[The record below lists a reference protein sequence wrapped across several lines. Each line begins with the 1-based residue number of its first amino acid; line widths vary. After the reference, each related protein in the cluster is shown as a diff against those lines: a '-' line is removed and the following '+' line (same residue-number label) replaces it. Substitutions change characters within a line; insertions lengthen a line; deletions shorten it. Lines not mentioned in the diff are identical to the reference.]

1 MVDNGFRLA
10 PPQYV
15 LDTYKDIRNS
25 NLISNKSIYDGSI
38 EEFRDLLNKAQPQSK
53 EDVQIRS
60 LIQYL
65 YRRNPNNFCRYLIRS
80 RLSHLILWTEAKCI
94 VRHFG
99 LRGIVYVKW
108 NSSEYECSLHRHV
121 GSDTDENTIKQILSN
136 IGCDEFENNRKTQ
149 YRGGSQYNCDSSK
162 SYSRNYGDSSKSY
175 SRNYGDSRGSDRY
188 NNVSRTRD
196 GGGSRG
202 RCRNYDDNRY
212 SKTVKIQTD
221 NLPPMPN
228 NQSTTDFPTL
238 DGPVKSEVTLDGPV
252 KSEVTLDGPVKS
264 EVTNV
269 FTPEVGSY
277 AHVLSNTT

>member
-1 MVDNGFRLA
+1 MVDNVSRLA

-15 LDTYKDIRNS
+15 LDAYKDIRNS

-38 EEFRDLLNKAQPQSK
+38 EEFCDLLNKAQPQSK

-108 NSSEYECSLHRHV
+108 DTSEYKCSLHRHV

-136 IGCDEFENNRKTQ
+136 IGCDEFENNRKPQ
-149 YRGGSQYNCDSSK
+149 YSGGRSQYNGDSSK
-162 SYSRNYGDSSKSY
+162 KYSRNYGD
-175 SRNYGDSRGSDRY
+175 RRGRDQY
-188 NNVSRTRD
+188 NNTLRTRD
-196 GGGSRG
+196 GGGTRG
-202 RCRNYDDNRY
+202 RDKNYDDTRY
-212 SKTVKIQTD
+212 SKTVKTQTD

-228 NQSTTDFPTL
+228 HQSTTDFPTV
-238 DGPVKSEVTLDGPV
+238 DGQ
-252 KSEVTLDGPVKS
+252 VKS

-269 FTPEVGSY
+269 GTHEVGSY
-277 AHVLSNTT
+277 AHVLLNTT

>member
-1 MVDNGFRLA
+1 MVDNVSRLA

-15 LDTYKDIRNS
+15 LDAYKDIRNS

-38 EEFRDLLNKAQPQSK
+38 EEFCDLLNKAQPQSK

-108 NSSEYECSLHRHV
+108 DTSEYKCSLHRHV

-136 IGCDEFENNRKTQ
+136 IGCDEFENNRKPQ
-149 YRGGSQYNCDSSK
+149 YSGGRSQYNGDSSK
-162 SYSRNYGDSSKSY
+162 KYSRNYGD
-175 SRNYGDSRGSDRY
+175 RRGRDQY
-188 NNVSRTRD
+188 NNTLRTR
-196 GGGSRG
+196 G
-202 RCRNYDDNRY
+202 RDKNYDDTRY

-228 NQSTTDFPTL
+228 HQSTTDFPTV
-238 DGPVKSEVTLDGPV
+238 DGQ
-252 KSEVTLDGPVKS
+252 VKS

-269 FTPEVGSY
+269 GTHEVGSY
-277 AHVLSNTT
+277 AHVLLNTT